1 MFLAKT
7 LFSLIRIQLYTDTTV
22 VTNVDIVA

>member
-7 LFSLIRIQLYTDTTV
+7 LFSLTRIQLYTDQIVITD
-22 VTNVDIVA
+22 VDIVA